1 MMNYENLSVSQRLNR
16 ILFGAAMIIFTMLAS
31 ATPLGW
37 FAILP
42 LLATYPIFTGI
53 YGTDPVVEFAR
64 QRVAG
69 IAHAVSHL
77 HIGGHGSRHV

>member
-1 MMNYENLSVSQRLNR
+1 MNYENLTVSQRLNR
-16 ILFGAAMIIFTMLAS
+16 ILFGAAMIVFTMMAS

-37 FAILP
+37 LAILP
-42 LLATYPIFTGI
+42 LLATYPVFTGI

-69 IAHAVSHL
+69 IAHAINHL
-77 HIGGHGSRHV
+77 RISGHRSRHV